1 MADTD
6 TLTARLA
13 EAEAALHKLLIGEKL
28 VELRH
33 AAGPASRT
41 GIFTRAE
48 IGPLRAYIADLRRQ
62 LGLSTGRRAIG
73 VRF

>member
-1 MADTD
+1 MTD
-6 TLTARLA
+6 SATLEARLE
-13 EAEAALHKLLIGEKL
+13 EAEAALHRLLTGAQV

-48 IGPLRAYIADLRRQ
+48 VGPLRAYIADLRRQ
-62 LGLSTGRRAIG
+62 LGLTTGRRAIG